1 MKKSHEIKTF
11 RCCIMLLLTLTT
23 NLSLNA
29 QERISKYFF
38 GIELNNELCG
48 YSEVLVSK
56 NGDNNYIEITQKAY
70 ISLIVMGRD
79 ILQKQAFTYHL
90 DPKTGNFI
98 YHVSS
103 MEDGINKRSA
113 KMTLSGDTLYIE
125 SSSGNGLEKV
135 HIPDNTVLPNTTFYP
150 HLKESFVRKGAQSMT
165 YWCFN
170 VRNGKVQKFEYTKVG
185 SEDLELNNRKYNAF
199 IISENDPDTG
209 LKTKYWIDTES
220 GLKLKT
226 ESQNNIKIYLTDL
239 TVVSRVKKGSWDDVI
254 FIKTNKDIK
263 DIRGITSM
271 RVKASLE
278 VIPASSLDDLVVN
291 GQIFKGDITVN
302 RINGIFEIAHPR
314 YNGKDAP
321 KIGDFDKTSDDLAM
335 YLSAEEMIE
344 SDDPNIT
351 SIAQEVSS
359 SAQNSWE
366 IVKRLGFWIN
376 TNIKGSINGGSAH
389 ETFMRGDGSCGPQS
403 LLMAALC
410 RAAGIPSRVVWGC
423 MYTPVEGGS
432 FGHHA
437 WNEVF
442 MGAAGW
448 IPIDVTSKE
457 TDYVDSGHIRL
468 GILKTKVTVI
478 NFREMEILDYSVK

>member
-1 MKKSHEIKTF
+1 MKKSNEIRTF
-11 RCCIMLLLTLTT
+11 RCCIMLLLTLTS
-23 NLSLNA
+23 NLSLIA
-29 QERISKYFF
+29 QERTSKYFF
-38 GIELNNELCG
+38 GIEFNNELCG
-48 YSEVLVSK
+48 YSEVFLNE
-56 NGDNNYIEITQKAY
+56 NGEKNYIEIIQKAY
-70 ISLIVMGRD
+70 ISIRAMGRD
-79 ILQKQAFTYHL
+79 IIQKQAFTYHL
-90 DPKTGNFI
+90 DPTTGNFN

-103 MEDGINKRSA
+103 MEDGVNMRSA

-125 SSSGNGLEKV
+125 SSSGKGLEKV
-135 HIPDNTVLPNTTFYP
+135 YIPANTVLPNTLFYP
-150 HLKESFVRKGAQSMT
+150 HLKESFVIKGIQSMT
-165 YWCFN
+165 YQCFN
-170 VRNGKVQKFEYTKVG
+170 VSNGKVQEFEYTKVG
-185 SEDLELNNRKYNAF
+185 SEDMEFNNRKYHAV

-220 GLKLKT
+220 GLRLKT
-226 ESQNNIKIYLTDL
+226 ESQNNISIYLTDL
-239 TVVSRVKKGSWDDVI
+239 TVVSKVKQGSWDDVI
-254 FIKTNKDIK
+254 FIKTNVDIK

-271 RVKASLE
+271 QVKASLE
-278 VIPASSLDDLVVN
+278 GIPASSPDDLNVN
-291 GQIFKGDITVN
+291 GQIFEGEVSDN
-302 RINGIFEIAHPR
+302 MINGIFKIAHAK
-314 YNGKDAP
+314 YNGNNAP
-321 KIGDFDKTSDDLAM
+321 KIGDFDNASDKIAM

-344 SDDPNIT
+344 SDDS
-351 SIAQEVSS
+351 SIASIAKEVSS
-359 SAQNSWE
+359 DAQNSWE
-366 IVKRLGFWIN
+366 IVKRLGYWIN
-376 TNIKGSINGGSAH
+376 NNIKGSIYGGSAH
-389 ETFMRGDGSCGPQS
+389 ETFVRGDGACGPQS